1 MRLRTLSSPSQH
13 NSRNVGGVS
22 EAGDASSGGGSGGGA
37 WEVLP
42 AGLALPWV
50 VSLGVYRA
58 EQRDGLIHGFLAAP
72 PRPDMRRLRLLPA
85 PPASTADAEAAG
97 AGGGMDDGSAWQLL
111 PWGPVRKNTASFVY
125 LVLMFVQDLS
135 WIIITGSHQRKLH
148 DNRKPLLFLSP
159 SSAGE
164 QRG

>member
-13 NSRNVGGVS
+13 NNRNAAGVS
-22 EAGDASSGGGSGGGA
+22 EGGDASGSGGGA
-37 WEVLP
+37 WEALP

-85 PPASTADAEAAG
+85 PPASTADAAEVAG
-97 AGGGMDDGSAWQLL
+97 AGGGMEDRNSWQLL
-111 PWGPVRKNTASFVY
+111 PWGPVRNAFLPTSF
-125 LVLMFVQDLS
+125 
-135 WIIITGSHQRKLH
+135 
-148 DNRKPLLFLSP
+148 
-159 SSAGE
+159 
-164 QRG
+164 